1 MSSEFSFD
9 SRDGFIWFDGALR
22 PWRDAKI
29 HVLSHGLHYASCAFE
44 GERIYRGKAF
54 KLMEHSH
61 RLVKSCEILGMPLGY
76 SAEEVAR
83 ATMDTIA
90 ANDITEGYAR
100 PVAWRGSESMGV
112 AGPTKIHLAVAAW
125 VWPSYFSPDARM
137 QGIRLAISDWRRP
150 HPQTA
155 PVAAKAAGLYMICTM
170 SKQIAE
176 NQGYDDSLLLDWEG
190 RVAEATGAN
199 IFFVIDGELHTPI
212 ADCFLNGITRQ
223 TVIDLAHQAGMKVVE
238 RRIQPQEMA
247 KASEC
252 FLTGS
257 AAEITPVR
265 EIGPYRFTP
274 SAICSHLIAAYTT
287 LVHE

>member
-1 MSSEFSFD
+1 MSPELSFD

-54 KLMEHSH
+54 KLMEHSR

-112 AGPTKIHLAVAAW
+112 AGATKIHLAVAAW

-150 HPQTA
+150 HPRTA

-247 KASEC
+247 RASEC

-274 SAICSHLIAAYTT
+274 GAICSHLIAAYTT
-287 LVHE
+287 RVHE